1 MHYKKILFLTAAAFF
16 IYGASAQAD
25 VNQIKLYKEA
35 FPDAKPKCI
44 DCHVDAIPKK
54 DEGKHEWNAYG
65 KKVKEISKEA
75 KPTAETYKKV
85 GKAGDFKEENV
96 K

>member
-1 MHYKKILFLTAAAFF
+1 MKIKKILIITLGAFF
-16 IYGASAQAD
+16 IWVAKGHANMEQLKA
-25 VNQIKLYKEA
+25 YKEA

-54 DEGKHEWNAYG
+54 DAEKHELNAYG
-65 KKVKEISKEA
+65 SKIKETAE

-85 GKAGDFKEENV
+85 GKVEDV
-96 K
+96 KNDKAK